1 MGSAGGEDGKAS
13 RPRASRLPIIAKALL
28 YSLGISATYTTLGI
42 VVTVAL

>member
-1 MGSAGGEDGKAS
+1 MGAAGAEDGKA